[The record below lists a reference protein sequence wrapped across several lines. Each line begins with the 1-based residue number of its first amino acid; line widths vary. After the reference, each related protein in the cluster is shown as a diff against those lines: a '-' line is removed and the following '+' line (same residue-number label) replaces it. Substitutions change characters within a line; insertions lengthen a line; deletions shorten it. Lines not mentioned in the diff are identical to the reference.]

1 MRYCGQPPP
10 VSLLQAE
17 HSTASGCL
25 LQTAAVACSTHT
37 HSHMATGQLRHP
49 YTHYAYLLT
58 ILPHSCSF
66 SSSCSSFPSPPAPL
80 PAAAVMLCLPPCSPH
95 APAASPSGGGTAA
108 NNSRL
113 LIKAQLAALQRQ
125 HAAYSRGY
133 AEFLERHARVMLELI
148 LDDASGVEAWQQQRA
163 AQVCKQLTCVWVRAR
178 GQGGGRCVC
187 RQTG

>member
-1 MRYCGQPPP
+1 MVRLEQSLLLSALHAWLMRYCGQPAP

-17 HSTASGCL
+17 HSTTSGCL

-37 HSHMATGQLRHP
+37 HTLTRQQARSG
-49 YTHYAYLLT
+49 THT
-58 ILPHSCSF
+58 HT
-66 SSSCSSFPSPPAPL
+66 
-80 PAAAVMLCLPPCSPH
+80 MPCSPFCLAPAPPPHH
-95 APAASPSGGGTAA
+95 APRFPPLLLLLLLLCPCCACLLNPPAASPSGGTAA

-163 AQVCKQLTCVWVRAR
+163 AQVCGRAR
-178 GQGGGRCVC
+178 AGGGW
-187 RQTG
+187 

>member
-163 AQVCKQLTCVWVRAR
+163 AQVCAGMPVRAGR
-178 GQGGGRCVC
+178 WGGVGYACV
-187 RQTG
+187 RV